1 MFSRWRDR
9 AFDRV
14 EAKRR
19 AIERLVPLRGRLDAI
34 LLSLF
39 GLVTAGLVVLGVFL
53 ASGQA
58 RFGWFDPDPIVPFAD
73 DRLAANLRSDAA
85 RQSGLFVG
93 AAYLADDN
101 RLALLRKGG
110 ALHSVDL
117 GSDLWSDDEGPGG
130 LAGIESAFSD
140 LSSGCSNQRREA
152 LAACADPRALFAYSE
167 DGGLL
172 VRYDGKWQALVS
184 DTRFVG
190 ASGKTIDHQDI
201 ADLAIS
207 ADKHWLLLAT
217 RAEGLGLFDL
227 TRRLWVPLS
236 AKSQKA
242 IMGDDSLAPPSRM
255 VAVGD
260 GFLLATA
267 TGLRSVSFDAR
278 GEVSTTRLVDD
289 GFKAVLDLSVF
300 EGEALVLA
308 TRSCG
313 DGACLGLYRYAAPG
327 SLVRLFGEDRLY
339 PELSQARLSR
349 ALISQD
355 GKSIFALGEAGIYR
369 YERAARSW
377 EQLADEPLSVF
388 LEAPT
393 LNGLYFASA
402 GQVGLLDRN
411 GKISTWSLDGQA
423 VRSLARDRDGRLL
436 ALTASNQTW
445 RIGKDGVQL
454 LTDGVAAREPLAE
467 MKRAVSAFGRLVMV
481 GKSHLVLHD
490 VARRSYVS
498 IPKAM
503 LLPGLLFDADAQL
516 FGGEHVLWALAKGEV
531 EAWGMSGEGDAVSLT
546 RMAHQLLSQPVRSA
560 HRDGDALL
568 MVDGS
573 GRPFRLKAEG
583 RHIAMQSLLGQMDR
597 AQGAVKDVLHQGTL
611 TYLAR
616 NRAVS
621 VYSETERGYVDTIPM
636 PINEDI
642 REIAKVGDS
651 LYLLGEAGSIIAS
664 DRNQRLTGSDR
675 PFVFGSDALTD
686 AISDGLELFLASD
699 QGVTVYSPS
708 ARGITR
714 QFELGASGTLR
725 LAGVANGEPVSY
737 DGQEAWL
744 GDVSLSVDGA
754 RVLSASKVG
763 QDIATLQ
770 TDGTVT
776 FLARHP
782 IHDGSLGQ
790 PVCYYRN
797 PGPSG
802 ESIIDV
808 VALPGLGV
816 GALVDGTLWL
826 RDQPH
831 RRFAGFTLSLSAL
844 PPNARL
850 VILKDQLVIHN
861 EQDAYLV
868 PLEALKPSDS
878 CDRYNVDLTHAVVH
892 LAAEQLAVSE
902 ANDEIGLL
910 LADGAYQVWK
920 DGAIS
925 ERIPARAINSP
936 DPGAFQSMA
945 QLGNGLY
952 FSDQSGIWRY
962 ESDRRHWSHRAFPM
976 EAGAV
981 VRSDLIASGDGLV
994 VTVETADGR
1003 TIGGAVDATLTSLSL
1018 SPLRQ
1023 WASPA
1028 LPFSP
1033 DALTDV
1039 ARMADGRWL
1048 YLSDT
1053 AIAVAEEP
1061 GSVRPAM
1068 SRAIAMPY
1076 AAGGRKVMQQNGQT
1090 IILDGDPA
1098 APSSLLVIRGQG
1110 LLAGEDETPALFS
1123 YQPAVGETVTVLA
1136 DNRLLL
1142 HEADGA
1148 VRLCEWQSGQT
1159 AFSRCTPILPKA
1171 LRLDV
1176 RKISR
1181 AIPLDDSRW
1190 LVEMADGRAWLVD
1203 RSHRQQLALSS
1214 DGGPIKAVLKR
1225 ADGAILFERETG
1237 VFRLDVMTGALT
1249 AQGPAKDAE
1258 SLEPDTERLVGAID
1272 ADSGMLDATQLQ
1284 DEQGQILISAGDFAV
1299 ERVIGQMAMIEA
1311 PEAGNDAVR
1320 WDRQSGRFAFL
1331 DETGMPLMLTARE
1344 AMPDGTFAF
1353 AAPGKTVALG
1363 DDHFMVVNRYGV
1375 WHYHTGLDQ
1384 RLDRRLEWRR
1394 LSLPSTIAGAGQGK
1408 VYFADGRA
1416 IGAGDESP
1424 EEVSPDYALSVGS
1437 LQLRANAMT
1446 GRVSASWSDGLKI
1459 HDAFAAD
1466 GFKFDDRRDVAYAD
1480 GVGWFLTPVGLV
1492 QVDSLSDAAPLPSAR
1507 SVELTSLGNRLFA
1520 LDGGRQWLVFD
1531 VLGWQRADN
1540 PFSDRQVA
1548 YDQDLIWLYQNG
1560 RLITRSTTRTMSAER
1575 RLGLRFESD
1584 ILLDAAVAEDG
1595 LVVRL
1600 GDGVRQFSGFD
1611 TLAMTVEAS
1620 ADLPAGLTLA
1630 VRPMHDGRQAVVAV
1644 TRRGAVSR
1652 RWTGHGFGR
1661 VDYGD
1666 NPDIER
1672 IAAELDWLRVRF
1684 VANRPSVEL
1693 KTDLVG
1699 FAGGWS
1705 PIGWDRGEPM
1715 PMDRFL
1721 AIHGVGDTL
1730 YAGSPIGL
1738 QILTVDAGRI
1748 VSQRFVE
1755 LDDAG
1760 AGRGRHEPVYH
1771 IGAYRNRDAE
1781 AYVLGRDDCLAV
1793 EDGMLRPCERGETLS
1808 VEALGGNGFWQWE
1821 RQKGAIRLR
1830 YMDESGLPSG
1840 EAVPVPAS
1848 GQFPHD
1854 SLDDVAQCDGT
1865 LFQSWRGTVTA
1876 LGGSMALEKSYP
1888 LVRSDAERSGSG
1900 TLQFDCQPTT
1910 VAPSRSEPKGL
1921 LAGLYV
1927 SGGDALWRF
1936 NGSRFERADAY
1947 RSALAMRQQGRMA
1960 FETGRMRVRNEAGTV
1975 QFDYRDGDNWLP
1987 LDLAGGR
1994 LAMDERQGL
2003 VSAEGQVWA
2012 YTRQG
2017 FVPIDSK
2024 TGAIDPDQFALTPLA
2039 GGEAAHCDFD
2049 LAETAGDGSSF
2060 LTLAGEADEKEEGPR
2075 TVLRCLDGRLWQGR
2089 LDRSGTPFGIYSAP
2103 ADGKEDP
2110 FVERALFHGRDSA
2123 IELIG
2128 RTAGQPGSLRFLW
2141 RGEDNALSGGRF
2153 ALDAVSQIAQIERD
2167 HVDMVTGLGW
2177 VRQQMGN
2184 WEGESAV
2191 RAAGQQVLAGRLVA
2205 LQTDRDVDRVLERD
2219 RPASPSLCLEGEN
2232 GDFYRWRPRGQ
2243 LDRVPACEA
2252 LLADDGHFAYRGGK
2266 DGVHMTAASLNG
2278 NRISRRL
2285 VAGRFSDLAVSGHA
2299 VLARLDGRIVAAAR
2313 TDDRLILFDPGTGEL
2328 VGEWAIT
2335 QKPLA
2340 LTTDDSG
2347 AIALLSA
2354 TGRQTLKGEAVRS
2367 CANLDS
2373 LVETTGAEGLTGVEV
2388 AATRAYAHVVRP
2400 GMGMSIL
2407 SLACEGTGMGVYGD
2421 VTRLEDRTR
2430 YLGNFELWGRP
2441 DAAMVLEAGQGNALW
2456 ATFGGRR
2463 AMLMTL
2469 ASSPLFIRRVGD
2481 HFIIADRNEIYQ
2493 ADLDTLMSHVM
2504 RYGSLIGQGGRNDQD
2519 PR

>member
-39 GLVTAGLVVLGVFL
+39 GLFAVGLVVLGVFL

-58 RFGWFDPDPIVPFAD
+58 RFGWFDPAPIMPFAD
-73 DRLAANLRSDAA
+73 DRLAANLRSDLA
-85 RQSGLFVG
+85 RQSGPFVG
-93 AAYLADDN
+93 AAYLAADD

-117 GSDLWSDDEGPGG
+117 GRGLWSDDEGPDG

-140 LSSGCSNQRREA
+140 LSSGCSNQRGEA
-152 LAACADPRALFAYSE
+152 RASCVDPRALFAYSE

-172 VRYDGKWQALVS
+172 VRHDDTWQVLVS

-190 ASGKTIDHQDI
+190 ASGNAIDHQDI

-236 AKSQKA
+236 TESQTA
-242 IMGDDSLAPPSRM
+242 IMGDDNLAPPSRM

-267 TGLRSVSFDAR
+267 SGLRSVSFDAR
-278 GEVSTTRLVDD
+278 GEVSTARLVDG
-289 GFKAVLDLSVF
+289 GFKTVLDLSVF

-313 DGACLGLYRYAAPG
+313 EAACLGLYHYDPSG

-355 GKSIFALGEAGIYR
+355 GKSIFTLGDAGIYR

-388 LEAPT
+388 LDAPT

-411 GKISTWSLDGQA
+411 GKISTWLLDGQA

-531 EAWGMSGEGDAVSLT
+531 EAWGFSGEGDAVSLT
-546 RMAHQLLSQPVRSA
+546 RMAHQLLSQPVRSV

-583 RHIAMQSLLGQMDR
+583 RHIAMQSLLGQIDR
-597 AQGAVKDVLHQGTL
+597 AQGGVKDVLHQGPL

-664 DRNQRLTGSDR
+664 DRNQRLTGSDI
-675 PFVFGSDALTD
+675 PFAFGSDALSD
-686 AISDGLELFLASD
+686 AMSDGLELFLASD

-714 QFELGASGTLR
+714 GFNLAVSGTLR
-725 LAGVANGEPVSY
+725 LAGVADGQPVSY
-737 DGQEAWL
+737 DGQGAWF
-744 GDVSLSVDGA
+744 GQRSLSVGGA

-770 TDGTVT
+770 TDGEVT

-790 PVCYYRN
+790 PACYYRN

-816 GALVDGTLWL
+816 GALAGGTLWL

-831 RRFAGFTLSLSAL
+831 RGFAGFTLSLSAF

-868 PLEALKPSDS
+868 PLAALQPSDS
-878 CDRYNVDLTHAVVH
+878 CDRYDVDLTHAVVH

-902 ANDEIGLL
+902 VNDEIGML

-925 ERIPARAINSP
+925 ERIPARAINGP
-936 DPGAFQSMA
+936 DPKAFQSMA
-945 QLGNGLY
+945 RLGNGLY
-952 FSDQSGIWRY
+952 FADPSGIWRY
-962 ESDRRHWSHRAFPM
+962 ESDRRHWSHGAFPM

-981 VRSDLIASGDGLV
+981 VRSDLVASGDGLV
-994 VTVETADGR
+994 MTVETADGR
-1003 TIGGAVDATLTSLSL
+1003 TLGGTVDAALSSLSL

-1033 DALTDV
+1033 DALADV

-1076 AAGGRKVMQQNGQT
+1076 AVDGRKVMQQNGQT
-1090 IILDGDPA
+1090 IIVDGDPD

-1110 LLAGEDETPALFS
+1110 LFAGEDEVPALFS
-1123 YQPAVGETVTVLA
+1123 YQPAAGETVAVLA

-1159 AFSRCTPILPKA
+1159 GFSRCTLILPKA
-1171 LRLDV
+1171 LRLDA

-1181 AIPLDDSRW
+1181 AIPLEDSRW
-1190 LVEMADGRAWLVD
+1190 LVEMVDGRVWLVD
-1203 RSHRQQLALSS
+1203 RPHRQQLALSS
-1214 DGGPIKAVLKR
+1214 DGGPIKAVLRR
-1225 ADGAILFERETG
+1225 ANGAILFERETG
-1237 VFRLDVMTGALT
+1237 VLRLDAKTGALT
-1249 AQGPAKDAE
+1249 AQGTAEDAE
-1258 SLEPDTERLVGAID
+1258 SLEADTERFVGAID
-1272 ADSGMLDATQLQ
+1272 AGSGMLDVTQLQ

-1299 ERVIGQMAMIEA
+1299 ERVIGQMARIEA
-1311 PEAGNDAVR
+1311 SEAGNDAVR
-1320 WDRQSGRFAFL
+1320 WDRQSGRFAFV
-1331 DETGMPLMLTARE
+1331 DEAGMPFMLTARE

-1363 DDHFMVVNRYGV
+1363 DDHFMTVNRYGV

-1384 RLDRRLEWRR
+1384 RLEWRR
-1394 LSLPSTIAGAGQGK
+1394 LLLPSTIAGAGQGK

-1416 IGAGDESP
+1416 IGAEDESP
-1424 EEVSPDYALSVGS
+1424 EAANPDYALSLGS

-1459 HDAFAAD
+1459 HDAFADD

-1480 GVGWFLTPVGLV
+1480 GEGWFLTPVGLV
-1492 QVDSLSDAAPLPSAR
+1492 QADSLSDAAPLPSSR

-1584 ILLDAAVAEDG
+1584 ILLDAAFAEDG

-1611 TLAMTVEAS
+1611 ALAMTVEAS
-1620 ADLPAGLTLA
+1620 ADLPAGLALA

-1652 RWTGHGFGR
+1652 RWTGHGFDR

-1684 VANRPSVEL
+1684 VANRPSIEL
-1693 KTDLVG
+1693 KSEAIGV
-1699 FAGGWS
+1699 AGGWA

-1721 AIHGVGDTL
+1721 TIHGVGGTL
-1730 YAGSPIGL
+1730 YAGSAIGL
-1738 QILTVDAGRI
+1738 QMLTVDAGRI
-1748 VSQRFVE
+1748 ISQQFVE
-1755 LDDAG
+1755 LDGVG
-1760 AGRGRHEPVYH
+1760 AEQGRHEPAYH

-1793 EDGMLRPCERGETLS
+1793 EGGGLRPCERGETLS

-1821 RQKGAIRLR
+1821 RQKGEILLR
-1830 YMDESGLPSG
+1830 YMDQSGLPSG
-1840 EAVPVPAS
+1840 EPVTVPAS

-1854 SLDDVAQCDGT
+1854 SLDDVVQCGGT

-1888 LVRSDAERSGSG
+1888 LGRRGAERSGLG
-1900 TLQFDCQPTT
+1900 ALRFDCQPTA
-1910 VAPSRSEPKGL
+1910 VAPSRLEPRGL
-1921 LAGLYV
+1921 PVGLYV

-1936 NGSRFERADAY
+1936 DGSRFERAEAY
-1947 RSALAMRQQGRMA
+1947 RPALAMRQRGRMV
-1960 FETGRMRVRNEAGTV
+1960 FETNRMRVRNDAGGV
-1975 QFDYRDGDNWLP
+1975 QFDYRDGDSWRP
-1987 LDLAGGR
+1987 LAMAGGR

-2003 VSAEGQVWA
+2003 VSAKGQVWA

-2017 FVPIDSK
+2017 FVALDSG
-2024 TGAIDPDQFALTPLA
+2024 TGAIDPDQFSLTPLA
-2039 GGEAAHCDFD
+2039 GDEAAHCDFD

-2060 LTLAGEADEKEEGPR
+2060 LSLEEEADETGEGPR
-2075 TVLRCLDGRLWQGR
+2075 TVLRCLDGRLWEGR
-2089 LDRSGTPFGIYSAP
+2089 LDHSGTPFDIQLAP
-2103 ADGKEDP
+2103 EATGDP
-2110 FVERALFHGRDSA
+2110 FAERALFKGRDSA

-2167 HVDMVTGLGW
+2167 HVDMMTGLGW

-2184 WEGESAV
+2184 WEGESAA
-2191 RAAGQQVLAGRLVA
+2191 RAVGQQALAGKLIV
-2205 LQTDRDVDRVLERD
+2205 LQTDMDVDRVLERD
-2219 RPASPSLCLEGEN
+2219 RPASASLCLEGEN

-2285 VAGRFSDLAVSGHA
+2285 VEGRFSDLAVSGHA
-2299 VLARLDGRIVAAAR
+2299 VLARLDGRIVVAAR
-2313 TDDRLILFDPGTGEL
+2313 TDDRLTLFDPGSGAL
-2328 VGEWAIT
+2328 VGEWALT

-2354 TGRQTLKGEAVRS
+2354 TGRQTLKGEAVNS
-2367 CANLDS
+2367 CRALS
-2373 LVETTGAEGLTGVEV
+2373 GLAEAYGGDGVAGVEV
-2388 AATRAYAHVVRP
+2388 ASTRAYAHVARP

-2407 SLACEGTGMGVYGD
+2407 SLQCEGVDANVYGD
-2421 VTRLEDRTR
+2421 VTRLDDRTR

-2441 DAAMVLEAGQGNALW
+2441 DAAMALEAGQGNALW

-2469 ASSPLFIRRVGD
+2469 ASNPLFIRRVGD
-2481 HFIIADRNEIYQ
+2481 HFIVADRDEVYQ
-2493 ADLDTLMSHVM
+2493 ADLDALMSHVM
-2504 RYGSLIGQGGRNDQD
+2504 RYGSLIGQGGQND
-2519 PR
+2519 PNP